1 MFLRFTNG
9 TLVYFDS
16 TADNGVQVYSW
27 EYFVHANIQK
37 YYKQISFR
45 KLRMDRS
52 RETLVKLEEFV
63 KKVRG
68 LEYSLDV
75 EKLIRKT
82 FNFF

>member
-37 YYKQISFR
+37 YYK
-45 KLRMDRS
+45 
-52 RETLVKLEEFV
+52 
-63 KKVRG
+63 
-68 LEYSLDV
+68 
-75 EKLIRKT
+75 
-82 FNFF
+82 